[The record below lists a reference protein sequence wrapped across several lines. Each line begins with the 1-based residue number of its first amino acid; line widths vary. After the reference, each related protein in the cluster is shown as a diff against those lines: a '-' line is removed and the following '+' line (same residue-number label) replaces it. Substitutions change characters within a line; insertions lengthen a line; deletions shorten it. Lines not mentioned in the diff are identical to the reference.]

1 MAESVRGREIC
12 FFFLSFCWPDYR
24 SLMTG
29 RNTMQSD
36 SFRPVIIAGFLLV
49 RKADHVT
56 RVLEDNVDV
65 DLC

>member
-1 MAESVRGREIC
+1 
-12 FFFLSFCWPDYR
+12 
-24 SLMTG
+24 
-29 RNTMQSD
+29 MQSD